1 MFGVKLANFLMFT
14 VSEENTVKCL
24 EGFSW
29 KPHKSFSSA
38 QIAHELWARAQR
50 GCSCSLFFPQRIL
63 GNLGSTGYQSRARNP
78 RSFGQRR
85 GRRRNNPGGDGGIEW
100 ILLLCCQSYK
110 VIVSFY
116 RSEEDSAFEKHRSL
130 KSLVTFE
137 LSKLSSEAAVKKHLR
152 EFLGLNEL
160 ALS

>member
-1 MFGVKLANFLMFT
+1 MFT

-29 KPHKSFSSA
+29 KPHKSFSFA

-130 KSLVTFE
+130 IKVWS
-137 LSKLSSEAAVKKHLR
+137 HLNFQSYPAR
-152 EFLGLNEL
+152 QPSRNIWGNFLGLTSL
-160 ALS
+160 HWAKTIQIAL

>member
-1 MFGVKLANFLMFT
+1 MFT
-14 VSEENTVKCL
+14 VSEENTVKYL

-130 KSLVTFE
+130 IKVWSHLHFQ
-137 LSKLSSEAAVKKHLR
+137 SYPARQSSRNIWGNL
-152 EFLGLNEL
+152 LGLTSL
-160 ALS
+160 HWAKTIQIAL